1 MPEPKPKEVPEAL
14 NEAPKPALIGKL
26 SKIMG
31 ELKDIPKTGF
41 NQSQRYAFRKADDV
55 DAAVSKELAK
65 HNVILWPNLVEESF
79 TPLYTTQSNMTMWIA
94 KVIVEYQFIDGD
106 TGEVT
111 PLSRIPGTGADTGD
125 KGHAKAMTMS
135 KKYFLSQVFLIGGND
150 DPEADE
156 KVDKAAAAAGAAKG
170 PVTVGKSAVAGA
182 GRGGKSVH
190 ATKAQVSEIARLAG
204 KLGLDAD
211 STVPV
216 IKKVIGTEP
225 AEGQNLR
232 DWLGALTS
240 EQAAGIIAAM
250 MAMDQFDAEIGEVD
264 IAVGEVGDDA
274 DDHVPEDQSSDI
286 PVV

>member
-1 MPEPKPKEVPEAL
+1 MPEPKPKEAPEAL
-14 NEAPKPALIGKL
+14 NEAPRPALIGKL

-41 NQSQRYAFRKADDV
+41 NQSQKYAFRKADDV

-156 KVDKAAAAAGAAKG
+156 KVDKAAAAAGAVKG
-170 PVTVGKSAVAGA
+170 PVVVGKSAVAGA
-182 GRGGKSVH
+182 GRGGKSAH
-190 ATKAQVSEIARLAG
+190 ATAAQVTEIARLAG
-204 KLGLDAD
+204 KLQLDAD
-211 STVPV
+211 SIVPV

-225 AEGQNLR
+225 EEGQKLR
-232 DWLGALTS
+232 EWLGSLTS
-240 EQAAGIIAAM
+240 EQAAGIVAALAAM
-250 MAMDQFDAEIGEVD
+250 DTFDAEIGD
-264 IAVGEVGDDA
+264 
-274 DDHVPEDQSSDI
+274 VPEEAAQGGINPEEDEPDDV